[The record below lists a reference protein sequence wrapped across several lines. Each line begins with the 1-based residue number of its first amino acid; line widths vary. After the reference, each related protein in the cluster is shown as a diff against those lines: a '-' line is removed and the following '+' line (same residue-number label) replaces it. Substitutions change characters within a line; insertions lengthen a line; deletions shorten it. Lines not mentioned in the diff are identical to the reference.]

1 MSQKLALLATAGLVV
16 AGIMVAIASPPTG
29 VTMAPDARLVL
40 DGGIAVDAVPLTAV
54 ESAELA
60 QLKPVSNGL
69 SVAEMRQIL
78 AYDLDLIRDGAVV
91 PRVFMAA
98 IPSGLAAVEET
109 AARKALFY
117 KSVLPL
123 VLQVNDEILEDRAR
137 LGRLGEALSHGAELA
152 AVDRLWLAMLSD
164 RYNVARDDIATML
177 EHLDVVPPSLALAQA
192 ATESGWGTSRFT
204 REGNAL
210 FGQWTYAEGNL
221 VPEGREDGQGH
232 MIKSFDTLIDSVR
245 AYVHNL
251 NTHRAYREYRHMRAQ
266 LRVKDK
272 PLDGRVLAGALHRY
286 SELGVEYVNA
296 IRTMI
301 GHNGLSRF
309 DDARLAREL
318 TEPAA

>member
-1 MSQKLALLATAGLVV
+1 MSQKLALLATAGLVA
-16 AGIMVAIASPPTG
+16 AGILVAVTAPPAS
-29 VTMAPDARLVL
+29 VTMAPHARLAL

-78 AYDLDLIRDGAVV
+78 AYDLDLIRDGAFV

-98 IPSGLAAVEET
+98 IPSGLAAVQET

-137 LGRLGEALSHGAELA
+137 LDRLGAELSRGAELA

-164 RYNVARDDIATML
+164 RYNVARDDTVTML
-177 EHLDVVPPSLALAQA
+177 KHLDVVPPSLAMAQA

-221 VPEGREDGQGH
+221 VPEGRDDGKEH
-232 MIKSFDTLIDSVR
+232 MIKSFETLIDSVR
-245 AYVHNL
+245 AYVRNL
-251 NTHRAYREYRHMRAQ
+251 NTHRAYREYRDMRAQ
-266 LRVKDK
+266 LRAKDK

-286 SELGVEYVNA
+286 SELGVVYVNA

-301 GHNGLSRF
+301 GQNGLRRF
-309 DDARLAREL
+309 DDARLAQEPI
-318 TEPAA
+318 EPAA